1 MSENQNFMRV
11 WQNSLKHFTS
21 GDLKLIACGAMLL
34 SHLAQSGLIYQMG
47 YIKTADLFM
56 LIGRIS
62 MPLFCFILV
71 QGIILSKNRKKYLN
85 RILIFALISEIPFD
99 LVFSDSIFNIYSQNV
114 FFSLFF
120 GGLMIYFWELVKV
133 SQLNKYI
140 KVGFTIIIFAASIFW
155 AEFFMADY
163 DTNAII
169 AIGLIYFAKDNRI
182 LTILAIIIGFL
193 FEASVGGEE
202 LIIPCMVYL
211 SIPCILLYNGK
222 RGTYNKWYFYG
233 FYPIHLL
240 VIYLLKII
248 LI

>member
-11 WQNSLKHFTS
+11 WHNSLKHFTS

-62 MPLFCFILV
+62 MPLFCFMLV
-71 QGIILSKNRKKYLN
+71 QGMILSKNRKKYLN

-140 KVGFTIIIFAASIFW
+140 KVGFTIIIFAANIFW